1 MRKWLLMAALMFG
14 FTLPVVAAMSP
25 DAIVKE
31 TSDKLLAALTENRD
45 RISSD
50 KAYLYTLVGDI
61 VLPRFD
67 FESMSRL
74 ALGRYWNVAT
84 QAERDEFVSEFR
96 TLLVNTYAV
105 ALTHYNN
112 QTVRFLPMQAEE
124 DARRVTVK
132 TEINQPGGVPI
143 PIYYKLLNR
152 DADDWKVYDVIVDG
166 VSLVTNYRSA
176 FAQDMRLGGV
186 GTVISN
192 LKQRNAQ
199 HQIADT
205 TDAAATKTAA
215 EAPAT
220 DKSSAKAVQ

>member
-1 MRKWLLMAALMFG
+1 MRKLLLMAALMFG
-14 FTLPVVAAMSP
+14 FALPGVAAMSP

-31 TSDKLLAALTENRD
+31 TSDKLLAALAENRD
-45 RISSD
+45 RVVSD
-50 KAYLYTLVGDI
+50 KAYLYNLVGDI

-84 QAERDEFVSEFR
+84 QAQRDEFVSEFR

-112 QTVRFLPMQAEE
+112 QTVRFLPLQAED

-143 PIYYKLLNR
+143 PIFYKLLNR
-152 DADDWKVYDVIVDG
+152 EADDWKVYDVIVDG

-176 FAQDMRLGGV
+176 FAQDMRQGGV
-186 GTVISN
+186 DVVIEN
-192 LKQRNAQ
+192 LKQRNVQ
-199 HQIADT
+199 YQIADT
-205 TDAAATKTAA
+205 QDAA
-215 EAPAT
+215 
-220 DKSSAKAVQ
+220 SAKSEGAASKSEAKAAQ